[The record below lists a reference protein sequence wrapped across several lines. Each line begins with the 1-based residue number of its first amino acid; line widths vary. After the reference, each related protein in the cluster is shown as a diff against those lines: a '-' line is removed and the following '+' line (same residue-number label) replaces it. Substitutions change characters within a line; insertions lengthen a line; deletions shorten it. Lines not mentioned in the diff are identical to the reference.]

1 MVLKEIWVPGV
12 VWAPLG
18 PGSRLSAHLGR
29 VVSLGIEDL
38 LGKAQGVPASLCRSE
53 RLLGKGS
60 SFDAIS
66 VLGARGSLGTFGH

>member
-1 MVLKEIWVPGV
+1 MMQVG
-12 VWAPLG
+12 LG
-18 PGSRLSAHLGR
+18 QWEGDRKKRWSRLSAHLGR

-38 LGKAQGVPASLCRSE
+38 LGKAQGFQLSLCRSE

-60 SFDAIS
+60 SVEVIS

>member
-38 LGKAQGVPASLCRSE
+38 LGKAQGVPAFTLQE
-53 RLLGKGS
+53 
-60 SFDAIS
+60 
-66 VLGARGSLGTFGH
+66 